1 MSGII
6 EECEKCRSIRILDDL
21 LDEFFEGRY
30 DEIKLIF
37 DRPLELN
44 ENEYYGL
51 IGSYDS
57 SNGAEGLD
65 VFYYDL
71 GVFEDSKT
79 GKCYK
84 VSKVLEIELS
94 TQENGVYTIR
104 KIVGHTVTSETECR
118 DKED

>member
-1 MSGII
+1 MVWIT
-6 EECEKCRSIRILDDL
+6 EEGEKCRSIRILDDL

-30 DEIKLIF
+30 DEIKLVF

-51 IGSYDS
+51 LGNYDS

-71 GVFEDSKT
+71 GTFENEKT

-84 VSKVLEIELS
+84 ITKTLEIEVDN
-94 TQENGVYTIR
+94 QEGKVFTIYKITGYTDTSDVDCEDNG
-104 KIVGHTVTSETECR
+104 E
-118 DKED
+118 